1 MKKVKASKYL
11 IATVVLVLSQNIA
24 MAQPLPPSDPTQAR
38 PVPVESIVVGLL
50 AAIAGLGVTQ
60 LNKKKE

>member
-1 MKKVKASKYL
+1 MKRVKAYKYL
-11 IATVVLVLSQNIA
+11 IATAVLVLSQSIA

-50 AAIAGLGVTQ
+50 AAIAGLGITQ
-60 LNKKKE
+60 LKKKE